1 MKNIRNFFKNKIAV
15 RIAIAVIV
23 IIAVIGGWLFF
34 ELFHARIFI
43 DNSLID
49 APIVSVIP
57 QTAGILNDMRA
68 SEGQLVHKGDV
79 IAVVNGE
86 PLVTNTDGIVIMAN
100 RAVGSSVSSLNPVVQ
115 IINQPQMRVAGTIDE
130 NKGLNDI
137 RVGQVISF
145 TVDALPGRVFWG
157 YVDNVSPSAKQT
169 QLAFSISSERPTQQ
183 FIVYAKFNA
192 AAYPDIKNG
201 MSAKITVYT
210 NTY

>member
-57 QTAGILNDMRA
+57 QTTGILNDMRA